1 MSIRAT
7 LLLFTLLVVLL
18 PLGVAFTS
26 WRGLER
32 MDAEIARI
40 SEEYEEAKVLA
51 DAEAELGLAAARLR
65 DGRDALPQAALHLAA
80 AESALLGFLESQA
93 GSSSDESHQSGEL
106 HAARE
111 ALDELRAMRGIA
123 TEAAG
128 TEARVDRLTQIES
141 VVRALRNVADR
152 SVREAQG
159 TAREIERSTLHLVL
173 AGSLGSAVVCS
184 VVAIWANR
192 GVMRRLRELHRAIA
206 ARAESDRPSRRA
218 DAAVVMNEI
227 DELSERMYR
236 NLQEK
241 NRELLRRERIA
252 GVGLLAADVAHELRN
267 PLNAMLG
274 LTELSLRTT
283 GDGPLDKSRSSEL
296 HESLSIVRREAIRCR
311 EIVDRLMAMV
321 GPRGRAARFDCAA
334 LLAETV
340 QVARAARPDKA
351 ECFRLLRAG
360 QPLWATASTQDVRQ
374 ILLTFLINAAD
385 AIEPDGR
392 IEIDATASDHEVWL
406 RVRDDGKGFDR
417 SRALDRAVPFE
428 TTRAGEGGTGLGLS
442 IAQAL
447 AAEIGA
453 EIRCMSDGPGKGSL
467 FMLVLPVVE
476 EPS

>member
-26 WRGLER
+26 WHGLEK
-32 MDAEIARI
+32 MDSEITRI

-51 DAEAELGLAAARLR
+51 DAEAELSLAAA
-65 DGRDALPQAALHLAA
+65 GFRDAGKQPADVAKHLAA

-93 GSSSDESHQSGEL
+93 SSASSESHQSDEV
-106 HAARE
+106 HAVRT
-111 ALDELRAMRGIA
+111 ALDELRAMR
-123 TEAAG
+123 EADAG
-128 TEARVDRLTQIES
+128 PSESADRAARMTQIES
-141 VVRALRNVADR
+141 VVRELRGIADR
-152 SVREAQG
+152 SVREAQSS
-159 TAREIERSTLHLVL
+159 ARDIERATLRLVL
-173 AGSLGSAVVCS
+173 VGSLGSALICA

-206 ARAESDRPSRRA
+206 VRAESERPARRA
-218 DAAVVMNEI
+218 DAGVVMNEI

-241 NRELLRRERIA
+241 NRELLRRERVA
-252 GVGLLAADVAHELRN
+252 GIGLLAADVAHELRN

-274 LTELSLRTT
+274 LTELSLRAT
-283 GDGPLDKSRSSEL
+283 GEGALDKSRSTEL

-321 GPRGRAARFDCAA
+321 GARGRPVRFDCAA

-351 ECFRLLRAG
+351 ACFHLLRAG
-360 QPLWATASTQDVRQ
+360 QPLWATGSTQEVRQ
-374 ILLTFLINAAD
+374 IVLTFLINAAD
-385 AIEPDGR
+385 AIELDGR
-392 IEIDATASDHEVWL
+392 IEVDATASDNELWL
-406 RVRDDGKGFDR
+406 RVRDDGTGFDPTR
-417 SRALDRAVPFE
+417 GLDRAVPFE
-428 TTRAGEGGTGLGLS
+428 TTRAADGGTGLGLS

-447 AAEIGA
+447 AAEIGG
-453 EIRCMSDGPGKGSL
+453 EIRCTSAGAGKGSL
-467 FMLVLPVVE
+467 FMLVLPLRE
-476 EPS
+476 EER